1 MSEKRQFLEK
11 EFTPLLARL
20 AAGQAGQWGRMQAQQ
35 MVEHMI
41 EYVRIA
47 SGKEVVTPVL
57 TPEQTAKAHA
67 FMMSDKPFRENT
79 PNQLMPDS
87 PLPCRLPGMP
97 EALAALQE
105 EIDDFFRIYSATPG
119 LRHTSPFFGVLG
131 FDEQLHL
138 LHKHATHHARQF
150 GLLDKGAA
158 S

>member
-1 MSEKRQFLEK
+1 MSDKRQFLERA
-11 EFTPLLARL
+11 FVPLLSRL
-20 AAGQAGQWGRMQAQQ
+20 GAEQPGQWGRMQAQQ

-47 SGKEVVTPVL
+47 SGKEKVEPVL
-57 TPEQTAKAHA
+57 TPEQTVKAHA
-67 FMMSDKPFRENT
+67 FMMSEKPFRENT
-79 PNQLMPDS
+79 PNQLLPDT
-87 PLPCRLPGMP
+87 PPPCRLPGMQ
-97 EALAALQE
+97 EALAVLQE

-150 GLLDKGAA
+150 GLLDK
-158 S
+158 SH